1 MRTIHGMRQAG
12 AQTSASKESDD
23 DRAWRR
29 VGKGSGYI
37 LAAGLFVGTV
47 LFLLDATDA
56 LDASPEFHVTGAGP
70 LQDEANFWVA
80 VFAHQHRILWDIIA
94 RDTLFPLAFVAL
106 IVVSLAVRNRVR
118 SERPEPQLMTAFF
131 VVGGVVAALSDL
143 IYLAGTEYWR
153 ETGWTAQ
160 PAERMV
166 AVGRSFDVVNALT
179 RWPEAAGF
187 VILAAG
193 LVCLGRLSRTAELP
207 SRLGLLVNLEALLLL
222 GIAIAGVMRADTAYN
237 IFSLLTG
244 ALIGP
249 AVGIWL
255 ARHLARPRV
264 V

>member
-1 MRTIHGMRQAG
+1 MRTIHSMRQAG
-12 AQTSASKESDD
+12 AQTPASKESDD

-37 LAAGLFVGTV
+37 LAAGLFAGTV

-106 IVVSLAVRNRVR
+106 IVVSLAVRDRVR

-143 IYLAGTEYWR
+143 IYLAGPS
-153 ETGWTAQ
+153 TGAR
-160 PAERMV
+160 PAGRRNRRRGWS
-166 AVGRSFDVVNALT
+166 ASGGRS
-179 RWPEAAGF
+179 R
-187 VILAAG
+187 
-193 LVCLGRLSRTAELP
+193 S
-207 SRLGLLVNLEALLLL
+207 
-222 GIAIAGVMRADTAYN
+222 
-237 IFSLLTG
+237 
-244 ALIGP
+244 
-249 AVGIWL
+249 
-255 ARHLARPRV
+255 
-264 V
+264 

>member
-106 IVVSLAVRNRVR
+106 IVVALAIRNVGR
-118 SERPEPQLMTAFF
+118 SARRPEAQLMVVFF
-131 VVGGVVAALSDL
+131 VVGGVFSALSDL
-143 IYLAGTEYWR
+143 VYLGAAEYWR
-153 ETGWTAQ
+153 TTGWSA
-160 PAERMV
+160 
-166 AVGRSFDVVNALT
+166 
-179 RWPEAAGF
+179 
-187 VILAAG
+187 
-193 LVCLGRLSRTAELP
+193 
-207 SRLGLLVNLEALLLL
+207 
-222 GIAIAGVMRADTAYN
+222 
-237 IFSLLTG
+237 
-244 ALIGP
+244 GP
-249 AVGIWL
+249 ASQM
-255 ARHLARPRV
+255 
-264 V
+264 

>member
-1 MRTIHGMRQAG
+1 MRTIHGMRQAA
-12 AQTSASKESDD
+12 AQTSASRESDD

-143 IYLAGTEYWR
+143 IYLAG
-153 ETGWTAQ
+153 
-160 PAERMV
+160 
-166 AVGRSFDVVNALT
+166 
-179 RWPEAAGF
+179 
-187 VILAAG
+187 
-193 LVCLGRLSRTAELP
+193 P
-207 SRLGLLVNLEALLLL
+207 S
-222 GIAIAGVMRADTAYN
+222 
-237 IFSLLTG
+237 TG
-244 ALIGP
+244 ARP
-249 AVGIWL
+249 AG
-255 ARHLARPRV
+255 RRNRPRGWSPSGGPSTS
-264 V
+264 